1 MPTFLPGKSRS
12 NCNRKEIDGNEII
25 DRKVVDNMEGFLNMS
40 LLATIGVSVVIVV
53 LGVVVSVVITKIRKT
68 NRKEKE

>member
-1 MPTFLPGKSRS
+1 
-12 NCNRKEIDGNEII
+12 
-25 DRKVVDNMEGFLNMS
+25 MEGFLNMS
-40 LLATIGVSVVIVV
+40 LLTTIGVSVVIVV